1 MKVKRLVC
9 MSLVVAMFLL
19 VYLFGS
25 LIALPAKA
33 ATQER
38 DVSYSAD
45 YTINSEYIDSYLETK
60 DVAEDDGRIQEL
72 FMERSDVVSAMQ
84 FENSQELESKLAE
97 IDSELQQLGV
107 YKASNNEVSKIFSSG
122 ETATMQ
128 TQDLY
133 PPTYPPEDTETI
145 DWFTSLRE
153 KQYDGQT
160 YRIFM
165 MTASPTSKKGKLYN
179 IVTKNNYFKNCDFAN
194 LVFDFFLDDVVGT
207 VPYLSWIPFDLIIP
221 DIEVI
226 NLDDVTFNTSL
237 VSNTTMMYIFIYHE
251 DFKAWDLTMAT
262 HYTSVTSSTTYLFL
276 DEYGVT
282 HPETHNKIFNVHALY
297 YDNINH
303 AISFFR
309 KNREHKYV
317 SGYPMIDSIPGITE
331 VIEGTEIYLQFQF
344 YPLPA
349 VLY

>member
-25 LIALPAKA
+25 LIAIPAKA
-33 ATQER
+33 ATQEG
-38 DVSYSAD
+38 DVSYSAE

-128 TQDLY
+128 TQDLN

-160 YRIFM
+160 YRLFI
-165 MTASPTSKKGKLYN
+165 MTATPNQLAR
-179 IVTKNNYFKNCDFAN
+179 F
-194 LVFDFFLDDVVGT
+194 
-207 VPYLSWIPFDLIIP
+207 
-221 DIEVI
+221 
-226 NLDDVTFNTSL
+226 
-237 VSNTTMMYIFIYHE
+237 
-251 DFKAWDLTMAT
+251 
-262 HYTSVTSSTTYLFL
+262 
-276 DEYGVT
+276 
-282 HPETHNKIFNVHALY
+282 
-297 YDNINH
+297 
-303 AISFFR
+303 
-309 KNREHKYV
+309 
-317 SGYPMIDSIPGITE
+317 
-331 VIEGTEIYLQFQF
+331 
-344 YPLPA
+344 
-349 VLY
+349 

>member
-25 LIALPAKA
+25 LIAIPAKA

-160 YRIFM
+160 YRLFI
-165 MTASPTSKKGKLYN
+165 MTATPKQLGTPLESVVTS
-179 IVTKNNYFKNCDFAN
+179 NNYYNKNELAG
-194 LVFDFFLDDVVGT
+194 LSLEFLLEQITGFI
-207 VPYLSWIPFDLIIP
+207 PYLSWIPIDIDLTTATNAPIQ
-221 DIEVI
+221 
-226 NLDDVTFNTSL
+226 FMASL
-237 VSNTTMMYIFIYHE
+237 MGNTTMMYIFVYHE
-251 DFKAWDLTMAT
+251 NLEIWDFTIAT
-262 HYTSVTSSTTYLFL
+262 HYTEVTSNIVFSYM
-276 DEYGVT
+276 DENGVT
-282 HPETHNKIFNVHALY
+282 QNQYSREHFNVYAPN
-297 YDNINH
+297 YDNLNY
-303 AISFFR
+303 AIRFF
-309 KNREHKYV
+309 KENREHQFV
-317 SGYPMIDSIPGITE
+317 SGHPSIDSVPGIMQTVLDQE
-331 VIEGTEIYLQFQF
+331 MYLQFQF